1 MLKAILNN
9 KAAIPLASAM
19 ILLGIISL
27 VASAT
32 TTAVQFFHFLNSG
45 TNVTVP
51 AQNIRIEVEPNK
63 PYAVF
68 QRLTGS
74 HITSNRPLTDL
85 PDEFP
90 IIITDAQ
97 SSEPIKHEQLNWY
110 MQQSFFGHRSKRG
123 GVASFTSPA
132 SGVIEFTADGFDQET
147 VFYIGRSHEVFMDEI
162 VPYFLAWI
170 GVSLF
175 IMILG
180 AAIIMYQM
188 VQAAQN
194 LSINTQSQS

>member
-1 MLKAILNN
+1 MIKAILNN

-51 AQNIRIEVEPNK
+51 AQDIRVEVEPGK

-68 QRLTGS
+68 HRITGS
-74 HITSNRPLTDL
+74 HITTNRPISDL
-85 PDEFP
+85 PDDYTIS
-90 IIITDAQ
+90 IIDAQ
-97 SSEPIKHEQLNWY
+97 TTEPVEHEQLTWY
-110 MQQSFFGHRSKRG
+110 MQNSFFGHRSKRK
-123 GVASFTSPA
+123 GVVSFTSPD
-132 SGVIEFTADGFDQET
+132 SGVIEFSADGFDQEK

-162 VPYFLAWI
+162 MPYFIAWI
-170 GVSLF
+170 GGSLL

-188 VQAAQN
+188 VQAGQN
-194 LSINTQSQS
+194 LSINTHNQ